1 MYYCDPSDTVCRG
14 RLYLVCVLTESRL
27 EKNSIAA
34 FLLLVKNLIRHHPVN
49 QESLLHCHGPS
60 TIGAMLAKVRLG
72 GEAHQNTSAIQHVD
86 TIMVTQTL
94 LCIL

>member
-1 MYYCDPSDTVCRG
+1 M
-14 RLYLVCVLTESRL
+14 CVLTESRL

-34 FLLLVKNLIRHHPVN
+34 FLLLVKNLIRQHPVN

-72 GEAHQNTSAIQHVD
+72 GEAHQNFTSAIQHVD
-86 TIMVTQTL
+86 TIMVTQTP
-94 LCIL
+94 LCII